1 MLLSSLLLTYL
12 PNLIWDHDH
21 DEGPDYDE
29 VPAVSRKLELAIAMY
44 TLCTTS
50 LSLCRQTAK
59 LNPFRGIHCTLLA

>member
-29 VPAVSRKLELAIAMY
+29 VPPVSQKLGLAICDTVY
-44 TLCTTS
+44 TVYNLFIP
-50 LSLCRQTAK
+50 L
-59 LNPFRGIHCTLLA
+59 